1 MKNYK
6 NTELTLKPTTVGGE
20 VKISGKI
27 TGFLAWEIGLTE
39 VDASHNKA
47 LELLYIPRNYDLKKL
62 EIAEGGDLKYL
73 NLNQN
78 QDSALKD
85 NAQKIVNSLQNRTGA
100 LYMEQ
105 IFTTEQREALT
116 EKGWSREHF

>member
-1 MKNYK
+1 M
-6 NTELTLKPTTVGGE
+6 
-20 VKISGKI
+20 
-27 TGFLAWEIGLTE
+27 
-39 VDASHNKA
+39 
-47 LELLYIPRNYDLKKL
+47 ELLYIPRNYDLKKL